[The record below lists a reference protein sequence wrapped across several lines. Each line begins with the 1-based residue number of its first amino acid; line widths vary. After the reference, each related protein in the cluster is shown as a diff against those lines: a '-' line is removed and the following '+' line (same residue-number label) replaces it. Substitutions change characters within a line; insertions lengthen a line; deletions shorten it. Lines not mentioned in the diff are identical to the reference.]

1 MLPDVFKTFRNMG
14 NNIYELDLAK
24 FLSGPAL
31 PWQAALEKTKVKLH
45 LLTDIDRLW
54 MVEKGIRGGMDMRR
68 NLYRY
73 TKANN
78 KYMKI

>member
-1 MLPDVFKTFRNMG
+1 MG

-45 LLTDIDRLW
+45 LLTDIDRL
-54 MVEKGIRGGMDMRR
+54 
-68 NLYRY
+68 
-73 TKANN
+73 
-78 KYMKI
+78 